1 MDRSSVYLSI
11 GSNSGDR
18 RALIGRAVAALS
30 LRLNAVSIRT
40 SDYYRSQ
47 AWGFESTN
55 EFLNIAVVLQFERDR
70 EWTDKEAEALL
81 DITQSIE
88 RSISSVPHR
97 NADGSYRDR
106 EIDIDIIAIDNQTIS
121 TPRLTVPHPLAS
133 RRPFVTIPLG
143 QIKSAYTSG
152 SKI

>member
-1 MDRSSVYLSI
+1 MGRSSVYLSI

-30 LRLNAVSIRT
+30 LGLNAVSIRT
-40 SDYYRSQ
+40 SGFYRSR
-47 AWGFESTN
+47 AWGFDSEN

-70 EWTDKEAEALL
+70 EWTDEEAEALL
-81 DITQSIE
+81 NITQSIE

-121 TPRLTVPHPLAS
+121 TPRLTVPHPLAAL
-133 RRPFVTIPLG
+133 RPFVTIPLE
-143 QIKSAYTSG
+143 QIKNP
-152 SKI
+152 